1 MLSFD
6 LRDSIAL
13 IRLDRPEKL
22 NALTGAMMAE
32 LGEWFEGLKREPT
45 VHAVILSGA
54 GESAFSVGSDH
65 EELSTIGTKETKLL
79 REHGRKLCALIEGC
93 GVPVIA
99 AINGLAS
106 GGGLELALA
115 CHIRFA
121 STAARFSLSGIEFGT
136 PIFLAQPQGF
146 DVANDVRRAVE
157 MILAGAQMSAEDARR
172 CGLVNR
178 VVLPSH
184 LLAEA
189 ESLAREISR
198 LAPIAIR
205 ACLEAVTR
213 GINLTL
219 AEGLELETELFS
231 QLFTTEDMREG
242 TLAFLEKRAPLFK
255 GK

>member
-1 MLSFD
+1 
-6 LRDSIAL
+6 
-13 IRLDRPEKL
+13 
-22 NALTGAMMAE
+22 
-32 LGEWFEGLKREPT
+32 
-45 VHAVILSGA
+45 
-54 GESAFSVGSDH
+54 
-65 EELSTIGTKETKLL
+65 
-79 REHGRKLCALIEGC
+79 
-93 GVPVIA
+93 
-99 AINGLAS
+99 
-106 GGGLELALA
+106 
-115 CHIRFA
+115 
-121 STAARFSLSGIEFGT
+121 
-136 PIFLAQPQGF
+136 
-146 DVANDVRRAVE
+146 